1 MQCKYSTCNVVH
13 NNPTFSSQM
22 WIFKLWSSQLWPCVV
37 WETLPNFW
45 RILYPLQGTGM
56 SCQMS
61 HNKAAKVTCS
71 NDINYFVI
79 IFEIPQKQM
88 RYTLHIHVCLL
99 IQSFYLTAWW
109 WVECVVKLN
118 MQLCGKGSE
127 QLSFGNYVYL
137 PIVIF
142 YDYLVK
148 QEHRPH
154 HLFELQGFNVTCV
167 CKRSPNHKD
176 IHA

>member
-1 MQCKYSTCNVVH
+1 MLYENTYFILFWISLFHWNIKKKQFMQCKYSTCNVVH

-22 WIFKLWSSQLWPCVV
+22 WIFKVWSSQLWPCIV

-45 RILYPLQGTGM
+45 RILHPLQGSGM

-88 RYTLHIHVCLL
+88 RYTLHMHVCLL
-99 IQSFYLTAWW
+99 IKSFYLTAWW
-109 WVECVVKLN
+109 WVCGEIKHTAVWQGKWTVVIWKFCILTYSDI
-118 MQLCGKGSE
+118 LW
-127 QLSFGNYVYL
+127 
-137 PIVIF
+137 
-142 YDYLVK
+142 
-148 QEHRPH
+148 
-154 HLFELQGFNVTCV
+154 LFSQA
-167 CKRSPNHKD
+167 R
-176 IHA
+176 I